1 MRSTDIFLDE
11 QKYIFQTYARFPV
24 LITKGKGMHVTD
36 NEGKEYLDFL
46 SGIAVNALGH
56 CHPAV
61 VNAIRNQTKKL
72 SHTSNLYYTIPQV
85 KLAKKLAALSGLSK
99 SFFCN
104 SGAEANEAAI
114 KLARKYAKENLGPEK
129 FEIITMHGAFHGRTL
144 ATLTATP
151 HENFH
156 KGYEPLPA
164 GFKYVNYNDIEAL
177 KKAIDEKTC
186 AVLVEPV
193 QGEGGVLV
201 PSPGYLKELRLLCDE
216 KNILLILDEVQV
228 GMGRTGKMFAFQ
240 QEGILPDILTLAKTI
255 GAGLPLGVMM
265 ASEKVSKGFVPGSH
279 GSTFGGGSIV
289 CEAGLA
295 VLETIEKKGL
305 LENVS
310 DMGSYLLSELKK
322 LKEKYPSI
330 KEVRGLGLICGIELE
345 IPGKEIVSEMLRRG
359 FLINCTSDKVLR
371 FLPPFIVAKKHIDR
385 LIAALDAVFS
395 EKQQV

>member
-24 LITKGKGMHVTD
+24 LITKGKGMYVTD
-36 NEGKEYLDFL
+36 NEGKHYLDFL

-61 VNAIRNQTKKL
+61 VNAIKNQAKKL
-72 SHTSNLYYTIPQV
+72 SHTSNLYYTLPQV
-85 KLAKKLAALSGLSK
+85 KLAKKLAELSGLSK

-114 KLARKYAKENLGPEK
+114 KLARKYAKESLGAEK

-151 HENFH
+151 NEKFH
-156 KGYEPLPA
+156 RGYEPLPA
-164 GFKYVNYNDIEAL
+164 GFQYVNYNDIGAL
-177 KKAIDEKTC
+177 KKAIDGKTC

-201 PSPGYLKELRLLCDE
+201 PAPGYLKEIRTMCDE
-216 KNILLILDEVQV
+216 RNILLILDEVQV

-240 QEGILPDILTLAKTI
+240 REGILPDILTLAKTI
-255 GAGLPLGVMM
+255 GAGLPLGAML
-265 ASEKVSKGFVPGSH
+265 ASEKVSAGFVPGSH
-279 GSTFGGGSIV
+279 GSTFGGGPIV

-295 VLETIEKKGL
+295 VLEVIEKKGL
-305 LENVS
+305 LKNVS
-310 DMGSYLLSELKK
+310 EMGSYLLSGLKK
-322 LKEKYPSI
+322 LKEKHPAI
-330 KEVRGLGLICGIELE
+330 KEARGTGLICGVELE
-345 IPGKEIVSEMLRRG
+345 MPGKEIVSKMLRKG
-359 FLINCTSDKVLR
+359 FLINCTNDKVLR
-371 FLPPFIVAKKHIDR
+371 FLPPFIVARKHIDA
-385 LIAALDAVFS
+385 LILALDSVLS
-395 EKQQV
+395 EK

>member
-1 MRSTDIFLDE
+1 MRNTDIFLDE

-24 LITKGKGMHVTD
+24 LITKGKGMYVTD
-36 NEGKEYLDFL
+36 NEGKQYLDFL

-61 VNAIRNQTKKL
+61 VNAIKNQAKKL

-85 KLAKKLAALSGLSK
+85 KLAKKLAQLSGLNK

-129 FEIITMHGAFHGRTL
+129 FEIITMRGAFHGRTL

-151 HENFH
+151 HEKFH

-164 GFKYVNYNDIEAL
+164 GFKYVNYNEIKAVRD
-177 KKAIDEKTC
+177 AIDEKTC
-186 AVLVEPV
+186 AVMVEPV

-201 PSPGYLKELRLLCDE
+201 PAAGYLKELRALCDE
-216 KNILLILDEVQV
+216 KKLLLILDEVQV

-240 QEGILPDILTLAKTI
+240 QENILPDILTLAKTI
-255 GAGLPLGVMM
+255 GAGLPLGVMA
-265 ASEKVSKGFVPGSH
+265 ASEKVAAAFVPGSH
-279 GSTFGGGSIV
+279 GSTFGGGPIV

-295 VLETIEKKGL
+295 VLETIERKNL
-305 LENVS
+305 LKNVS
-310 DMGSYLLSELKK
+310 EMGSYLLSELKK
-322 LKEKYPSI
+322 LKEKHPII
-330 KEVRGLGLICGIELE
+330 KEARGLGLICGIELE
-345 IPGKEIVSEMLRRG
+345 MPGKEAVSKMLRKG
-359 FLINCTSDKVLR
+359 FLINCTNDKVLR
-371 FLPPFIVAKKHIDR
+371 FLPPFIVAKKHIDSMIR
-385 LIAALDAVFS
+385 ALDETLS
-395 EKQQV
+395 E

>member
-1 MRSTDIFLDE
+1 MRNTDIFLDE

-24 LITKGKGMHVTD
+24 LITKGKGMYLTD
-36 NEGKEYLDFL
+36 NEGKQYLDFL

-61 VNAIRNQTKKL
+61 VNAVKNQAKKL

-85 KLAKKLAALSGLSK
+85 KLAKKLAQLSGLNK

-114 KLARKYAKENLGPEK
+114 KLARKYAKENLGSGK

-151 HENFH
+151 HEKFH
-156 KGYEPLPA
+156 KGYEPLPE
-164 GFKYVNYNDIEAL
+164 GFKYVDYNDIEAL
-177 KKAIDEKTC
+177 RKAVDEKTC
-186 AVLVEPV
+186 AILVEPV
-193 QGEGGVLV
+193 QGEGGVQV
-201 PSPGYLKELRLLCDE
+201 PAPGYLKEIRTLCD
-216 KNILLILDEVQV
+216 KMNILLVLDEVQV

-279 GSTFGGGSIV
+279 GSTFGGGPVV

-295 VLETIEKKGL
+295 VLETIEKKRL
-305 LENVS
+305 LENVTA
-310 DMGSYLLSELKK
+310 MGAYLLSELKK
-322 LKEKYPSI
+322 LKEKHPEI
-330 KEVRGLGLICGIELE
+330 RAVRGTGLICGIELD
-345 IPGKEIVSEMLRRG
+345 IPGKDIVSKMLRRG

-371 FLPPFIVAKKHIDR
+371 FLPPFIVARKHINDM
-385 LIAALDAVFS
+385 IQALDSVLS
-395 EKQQV
+395 EE

>member
-24 LITKGKGMHVTD
+24 LITKGKGMYLTD
-36 NEGKEYLDFL
+36 NEGKQYLDFL

-61 VNAIRNQTKKL
+61 VNAVKNQAKKL

-85 KLAKKLAALSGLSK
+85 KLAKKLAQLSGLNK

-114 KLARKYAKENLGPEK
+114 KLARKYAKENLGSGK

-151 HENFH
+151 HEKFH
-156 KGYEPLPA
+156 KGYEPLPE
-164 GFKYVNYNDIEAL
+164 GFKYVDYNDIEAL
-177 KKAIDEKTC
+177 RKAVDEKTC
-186 AVLVEPV
+186 AILVEPV
-193 QGEGGVLV
+193 QGEGGVQV
-201 PSPGYLKELRLLCDE
+201 PAPGYLKEIRTLCD
-216 KNILLILDEVQV
+216 KMNILLVLDEVQV

-279 GSTFGGGSIV
+279 GSTFGGGPVV

-295 VLETIEKKGL
+295 VLETIEKKRL
-305 LENVS
+305 LENVTA
-310 DMGSYLLSELKK
+310 MGAYLLSELKK
-322 LKEKYPSI
+322 LKEKHPEI
-330 KEVRGLGLICGIELE
+330 RAVRGTGLICGIELD
-345 IPGKEIVSEMLRRG
+345 IPGKDIVSKMLRRG

-371 FLPPFIVAKKHIDR
+371 FLPPFIVARKHINDM
-385 LIAALDAVFS
+385 IQALDSVLS
-395 EKQQV
+395 EE